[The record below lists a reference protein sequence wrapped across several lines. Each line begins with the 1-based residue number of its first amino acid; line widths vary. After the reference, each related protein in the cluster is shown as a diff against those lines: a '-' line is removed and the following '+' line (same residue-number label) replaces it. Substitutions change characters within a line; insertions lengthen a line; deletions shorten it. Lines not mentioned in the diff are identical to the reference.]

1 VKRRPHIMP
10 RSALTTPED
19 MARVNAETEA
29 ADKAKPFPK
38 KFTARLS
45 DSGIDARWDQNRDKP
60 ERFPFIVRDTEVKG
74 FQIRVGRRKL
84 TWQFEHERSD
94 HGKRI
99 YTCKTLGYYDPNAH
113 VGRIFDPAPW
123 HVDCEA
129 ARKAAIVIA
138 GKLIEGTAPA
148 AKRAGV
154 KFAEAFAAYV
164 AYLEHKAGE
173 HGKPARWAYN
183 VQALG
188 NKIMLPKWSN
198 WTLGEMGERPD
209 AVADWHKEVV
219 RKHGATS
226 ANHCARIIRAMYR
239 RRAGLDRTLNVAF
252 LPTSGVRLAKEKGE
266 QKGMMAAGFP
276 AWFSAWSRI
285 PNATRRG
292 YHLAGLLTGARPGE
306 LARSRWRDFD
316 AKAHI
321 LTIGDAKAGNT
332 IEIPTTPEIEAAIK
346 LAATDSKI
354 IYKSHGREFVH
365 AKTVRRSPDDFI
377 FAGCQF
383 IQARNRSE
391 LPAMGHALRRTYKTV
406 ATDHCGVPDDIS
418 AALLGHVPEGMS
430 QKYLIRWA
438 RMSGPAIIEAQRKI
452 SKTIMALLKA
462 KPASAKRQRAA

>member
-1 VKRRPHIMP
+1 
-10 RSALTTPED
+10 
-19 MARVNAETEA
+19 
-29 ADKAKPFPK
+29 
-38 KFTARLS
+38 
-45 DSGIDARWDQNRDKP
+45 
-60 ERFPFIVRDTEVKG
+60 
-74 FQIRVGRRKL
+74 
-84 TWQFEHERSD
+84 
-94 HGKRI
+94 
-99 YTCKTLGYYDPNAH
+99 

-129 ARKAAIVIA
+129 ARKAATVIA

-219 RKHGATS
+219 HKHGATS
-226 ANHCARIIRAMYR
+226 ANHCARIIRAMYK
-239 RRAGLDRTLNVAF
+239 RRAGLDRTLNIAF

-266 QKGMMAAGFP
+266 QKGMIAADFP
-276 AWFSAWSRI
+276 AWFVAWQTI
-285 PNATRRG
+285 LNQTRKG
-292 YHLAGLLTGARPGE
+292 YHLANLLTGCRPGE
-306 LARSRWRDFD
+306 LARARWRDFD
-316 AKAHI
+316 AKAHV

-332 IEIPTTPEIEAAIK
+332 IEIPTTREIEAAIK
-346 LAATDSKI
+346 LARTDSTI
-354 IYKSHGREFVH
+354 VYKSHGREFLH
-365 AKTVRRSPDDFI
+365 KKTVARGPDDFI

-383 IQARNRSE
+383 IQARNRTE
-391 LPAMGHALRRTYKTV
+391 LPTIGHALRRTYKTI

-438 RMSGPAIIEAQRKI
+438 RMSGPAIIEAQAKI
-452 SKTIMALLKA
+452 SRTIMALLRGKGN
-462 KPASAKRQRAA
+462 AKRKRAA

>member
-1 VKRRPHIMP
+1 MTGRGFK
-10 RSALTTPED
+10 TTPAD
-19 MARVNAETEA
+19 MHRVA
-29 ADKAKPFPK
+29 AMPATPTAKK
-38 KFTARLS
+38 SSARLS
-45 DSGIDARWDQNRDKP
+45 DSYIDTIWDQLRDKP
-60 ERFPFIVRDTEVKG
+60 DAFPILIRDTETKG
-74 FQIRVGRRKL
+74 FQIRVGRRRL
-84 TWQFEHERSD
+84 AWQFEAERSD

-99 YTCKTLGYYDPNAH
+99 YTCKALGF
-113 VGRIFDPAPW
+113 FDPGLHAGQTIHRKSW
-123 HVDCEA
+123 HVDCDA
-129 ARKAAIVIA
+129 ARKAATIIA
-138 GKLIEGTAPA
+138 GQVLQGTAPA

-154 KFAEAFAAYV
+154 KFADAFAEYV
-164 AYLEHKAGE
+164 GYLEHKARE
-173 HGKPARWAYN
+173 QGKPARWAYN

-188 NKIMLPKWSN
+188 NKIMMPQWAT

-209 AVADWHKEVV
+209 AVADWHKSTVK
-219 RKHGATS
+219 RHGATS

-252 LPTSGVRLAKEKGE
+252 LPTSGVQLAKEKGE
-266 QKGMMAAGFP
+266 QKCMMAAGFP
-276 AWFSAWSRI
+276 AWFAAWFRI

-292 YHLAGLLTGARPGE
+292 YHLTGLLTGARPGE
-306 LARSRWRDFD
+306 LARTRWRDFD

-346 LAATDSKI
+346 LAATNSKI

-365 AKTVRRSPDDFI
+365 AKTVRRNPDDFI

-391 LPAMGHALRRTYKTV
+391 LPTMGHALRRTYKTV

-462 KPASAKRQRAA
+462 KPASPKRQRAA

>member
-1 VKRRPHIMP
+1 MDFPLEACDPSRARECSEFDERIVCG
-10 RSALTTPED
+10 L
-19 MARVNAETEA
+19 ARVCAAKIVAAESWH
-29 ADKAKPFPK
+29 FP
-38 KFTARLS
+38 
-45 DSGIDARWDQNRDKP
+45 
-60 ERFPFIVRDTEVKG
+60 EVKG

-99 YTCKTLGYYDPNAH
+99 YTCKTLGFYDPNAH

-123 HVDCEA
+123 HVDCDA
-129 ARKAAIVIA
+129 ARKAATVIA

-226 ANHCARIIRAMYR
+226 ANHCARVIRAMYK
-239 RRAGLDRTLNVAF
+239 RRAGLDRTLNIAF

-266 QKGMMAAGFP
+266 QKGMIAADFP
-276 AWFSAWSRI
+276 AWFVADNPE
-285 PNATRRG
+285 PNAQG
-292 YHLAGLLTGARPGE
+292 LPLGEPLDGLSAGRACPRT
-306 LARSRWRDFD
+306 LAR
-316 AKAHI
+316 
-321 LTIGDAKAGNT
+321 L
-332 IEIPTTPEIEAAIK
+332 
-346 LAATDSKI
+346 
-354 IYKSHGREFVH
+354 
-365 AKTVRRSPDDFI
+365 
-377 FAGCQF
+377 
-383 IQARNRSE
+383 
-391 LPAMGHALRRTYKTV
+391 
-406 ATDHCGVPDDIS
+406 
-418 AALLGHVPEGMS
+418 
-430 QKYLIRWA
+430 
-438 RMSGPAIIEAQRKI
+438 
-452 SKTIMALLKA
+452 
-462 KPASAKRQRAA
+462 

>member
-1 VKRRPHIMP
+1 MKRRPHIMP
-10 RSALTTPED
+10 RSALTTPQD
-19 MARVNAETEA
+19 VARVNAETEA

-38 KFTARLS
+38 KFTSRLS
-45 DSGIDARWDQNRDKP
+45 DSVIDALWDQNRDKP
-60 ERFPFIVRDTEVKG
+60 ERFPFIVRDTEVRG
-74 FQIRVGRRKL
+74 FQIRIGRRKL

-94 HGKRI
+94 HSKRI
-99 YTCKTLGYYDPNAH
+99 YTCKALGFYDPNAH
-113 VGRIFDPAPW
+113 VGRIYEPAPW

-129 ARKAAIVIA
+129 ARKAATVIS
-138 GKLIEGTAPA
+138 GKIIEGTAPA
-148 AKRAGV
+148 SKRAGV

-164 AYLEHKAGE
+164 AYLEHKAAE

-226 ANHCARIIRAMYR
+226 ANHCARIIRAMYK

-252 LPTSGVRLAKEKGE
+252 LPTSGVRLAKEKGV
-266 QKGMMAAGFP
+266 QKGMMAADFP
-276 AWFSAWSRI
+276 AWFAAWQMIR
-285 PNATRRG
+285 NQTRKG
-292 YHLAGLLTGARPGE
+292 YYLANLLTGCRPGE
-306 LARSRWRDFD
+306 LARTRWRDFD
-316 AKAHI
+316 RKAHV

-332 IEIPTTPEIEAAIK
+332 IEIPTTREIEAAIK
-346 LAATDSKI
+346 LARTDSTI
-354 IYKSHGREFVH
+354 VYKSHGREFLH
-365 AKTVRRSPDDFI
+365 KKTVARGPDDFI

-383 IQARNRSE
+383 IQARNRTE
-391 LPAMGHALRRTYKTV
+391 LPTIGHALRRTYKTI
-406 ATDHCGVPDDIS
+406 ATDHCGVPDEIS

-438 RMSGPAIIEAQRKI
+438 RMSGPVIIRAQATI
-452 SKTIMALLKA
+452 SRTIMALLRA
-462 KPASAKRQRAA
+462 KQIRKQAA